1 MDSTGHD
8 VEYHSRQYQSIQFKD
23 LEENELVD
31 KFEFIVLF

>member
-8 VEYHSRQYQSIQFKD
+8 VEYQSIQFKD

>member
-8 VEYHSRQYQSIQFKD
+8 VEYQPRQYQSIKFID